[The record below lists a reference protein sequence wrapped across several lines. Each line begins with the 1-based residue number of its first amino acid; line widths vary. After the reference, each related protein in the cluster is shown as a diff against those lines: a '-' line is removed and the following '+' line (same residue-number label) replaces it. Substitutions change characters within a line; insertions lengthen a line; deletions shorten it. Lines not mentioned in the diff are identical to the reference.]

1 MIKLYCRTD
10 CPRCRSL
17 AEALRELA
25 IRCEVIRVP
34 PGEPVPPELGEEAEL
49 PVLTDEDSIFRGP
62 EAILDH
68 LEELEGLKEDWYR
81 FQSDVCY
88 CEE

>member
-1 MIKLYCRTD
+1 MVKLYCRAD

-17 AEALRELA
+17 AEALRDLA
-25 IRCEVIRVP
+25 IRCDIVRVP
-34 PGEPVPPELGEEAEL
+34 PGEPVPAQLGEAAEL
-49 PVLTDEDSIFRGP
+49 PVLTDEDGAFRGSQ
-62 EAILDH
+62 AILGH
-68 LEELEGLKEDWYR
+68 LDELEGLKEDGYR